1 MTKTVEIKNLTM
13 YFEHTQTKA
22 IDNLFG
28 RCYIL
33 INLNILRSTSYVEQK
48 TKGEGKR

>member
-22 IDNLFG
+22 IDNLSFE
-28 RCYIL
+28 L
-33 INLNILRSTSYVEQK
+33 MPQEKPLL
-48 TKGEGKR
+48 